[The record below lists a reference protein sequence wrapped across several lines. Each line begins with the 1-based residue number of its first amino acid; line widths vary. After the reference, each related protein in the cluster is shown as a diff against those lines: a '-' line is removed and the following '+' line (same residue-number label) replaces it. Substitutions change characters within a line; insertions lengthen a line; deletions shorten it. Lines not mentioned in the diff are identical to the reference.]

1 MPQTF
6 CLIASVFWRRLDARP
21 VTPVFCKGLSW
32 SICLL
37 TKESALATS
46 HNKQLSGKAWGIF
59 RHRSSSRYQSSGF
72 SAGTISLRLAF
83 SKRHVDKSCTECRPM
98 RASTAFNTVVLEL
111 MRARTAKNAVLL
123 QLAVHLQQFQFSMS
137 GLALCAVLHLATGA
151 CAALW
156 TILQPMRAR
165 VAPHAMPLEVFSYL
179 K

>member
-46 HNKQLSGKAWGIF
+46 HNKPLSGKAWGIF

-111 MRARTAKNAVLL
+111 ASTHGKERSVASACRALAAISVFHVRTCTLRSASPCHGGMRCTLDNSSAYAGTRCTARNA
-123 QLAVHLQQFQFSMS
+123 S
-137 GLALCAVLHLATGA
+137 
-151 CAALW
+151 
-156 TILQPMRAR
+156 
-165 VAPHAMPLEVFSYL
+165 
-179 K
+179 